1 MKVLLFQVQW
11 SLSES
16 VNCPFLAIGLE
27 LRAVQTELI
36 AGCPNLGD
44 RPLSDCSR
52 QAVHTFQYMHGRL
65 FVAT

>member
-1 MKVLLFQVQW
+1 MKVLLFQW

-44 RPLSDCSR
+44 GKPLSDYSR
-52 QAVHTFQYMHGRL
+52 QALHTFQYMHGRL